1 MAILNQQ
8 QIMRMKSELMEA
20 RALSEKLLQNSRR
33 IVQEYRDTVENSRR
47 LIDSSFKLRMRAEER
62 RRVP

>member
-1 MAILNQQ
+1 
-8 QIMRMKSELMEA
+8 MRMKSELMEA

-47 LIDSSFKLRMRAEER
+47 LIDASFKLRMRAEER

>member
-20 RALSEKLLQNSRR
+20 RVLSQKLLQNSRR
-33 IVQEYRDTVENSRR
+33 IVQQYRDTVENSRR
-47 LIDSSFKLRMRAEER
+47 LIDDSFKLKMRAEHG

>member
-47 LIDSSFKLRMRAEER
+47 LIDASFKLRMRAEER

>member
-1 MAILNQQ
+1 
-8 QIMRMKSELMEA
+8 MEA
-20 RALSEKLLQNSRR
+20 RVLTEKLLQNSRR

-47 LIDSSFKLRMRAEER
+47 LIDDSFKLKMRAEQG

>member
-47 LIDSSFKLRMRAEER
+47 LIDASFKLRMRSEER

>member
-1 MAILNQQ
+1 MAILNKQ

-47 LIDSSFKLRMRAEER
+47 LIDDSFTLKMRAEER